1 MRPRTPLSANGGSTP
16 SFLDSTEPNRCS
28 VSIESVTK
36 VLSRKVPP
44 PMRDAEREFA
54 AWVEPCWPAMNAL
67 ARRLAPVGDADDVAQ
82 SALITAWQ
90 KRDSFDPKRGS
101 PRAWLLALTADHARR
116 LQRQQ
121 ARRPTPATAADSRS
135 VTDYYP
141 DSDLHA
147 AVIALPRRQRLA
159 VELVYYLQLP
169 IREAAQAM
177 NCREGT
183 VKSTLAS
190 ARARLR
196 NELTEESP

>member
-1 MRPRTPLSANGGSTP
+1 
-16 SFLDSTEPNRCS
+16 
-28 VSIESVTK
+28 
-36 VLSRKVPP
+36 
-44 PMRDAEREFA
+44 
-54 AWVEPCWPAMNAL
+54 MNAL
-67 ARRLAPVGDADDVAQ
+67 ARRLVPVGDADDVAQ

-90 KRDSFDPKRGS
+90 KRDRFDPERGS

-116 LQRQQ
+116 LRRHQ
-121 ARRPTPATAADSRS
+121 ARQPAPAAADLTS
-135 VTDYYP
+135 VTDHYP

-169 IREAAQAM
+169 LREAAQVM

-190 ARARLR
+190 ARAGLR
-196 NELTEESP
+196 TELREDAR